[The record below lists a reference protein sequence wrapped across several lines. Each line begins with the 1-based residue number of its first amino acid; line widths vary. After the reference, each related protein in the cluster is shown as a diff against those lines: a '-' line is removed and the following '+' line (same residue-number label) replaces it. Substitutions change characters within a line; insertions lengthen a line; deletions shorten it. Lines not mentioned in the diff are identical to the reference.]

1 MNTKKLTLTII
12 FAAVTV
18 ALNPAISGVGVPAPY
33 LPFLIYGLWEIPIAI
48 AFILVGPKSG
58 AAVMILNAL
67 MLLAFFPGPLLM
79 GPFYNLAALS
89 TMLLGVYIA
98 QKLSKSEL
106 LKTGKI
112 PLVATIAT
120 AIGIVF
126 RIMSMSVINYVTLG
140 LEPPFGFN
148 AAEPYIVSILPLLAL
163 FNGTVVL
170 YTIPIAYTIIAAIR
184 KITNLRLD

>member
-48 AFILVGPKSG
+48 AFILLGPKSG
-58 AAVMILNAL
+58 GAVMLLNAL

-89 TMLLGVYIA
+89 AMLLGVYIA
-98 QKLSKSEL
+98 QKFSKSGL
-106 LKTGKI
+106 LKTGKA

-126 RIMSMSVINYVTLG
+126 RIITMSVVNYVTLG

-170 YTIPIAYTIIAAIR
+170 YTIPIAYTIIAAVR

>member
-48 AFILVGPKSG
+48 AFILLGPKSG
-58 AAVMILNAL
+58 GAVMLLNAL

-89 TMLLGVYIA
+89 AMLLGVYIA
-98 QKLSKSEL
+98 QKLSKSGL
-106 LKTGKI
+106 LKTGKA

-126 RIMSMSVINYVTLG
+126 RIITMSVVNYVTLG

-170 YTIPIAYTIIAAIR
+170 YTIPIAYTIIAAVR

>member
-12 FAAVTV
+12 FAALTV

-48 AFILVGPKSG
+48 AFILLGPKSG

-89 TMLLGVYIA
+89 AMLLGVYIA

-106 LKTGKI
+106 LKTVKA

-126 RIMSMSVINYVTLG
+126 RIITMSVVNYVTLG

-184 KITNLRLD
+184 KITKLQI

>member
-48 AFILVGPKSG
+48 AFILLGPKSG
-58 AAVMILNAL
+58 AAVMLLNAL

-89 TMLLGVYIA
+89 AMLLGVYIA
-98 QKLSKSEL
+98 QKLSKSGL
-106 LKTGKI
+106 LKTGKA

-126 RIMSMSVINYVTLG
+126 RIITMSVVNYVTLG

-170 YTIPIAYTIIAAIR
+170 YTIPIAYTIIAAVR

>member
-12 FAAVTV
+12 FAALTV

-48 AFILVGPKSG
+48 AFILLGPKSG

-89 TMLLGVYIA
+89 AMLLGVYIA

-106 LKTGKI
+106 VKTRKI

-126 RIMSMSVINYVTLG
+126 RIITMSVVNYVTLG